1 MIFKPT
7 DIFVKHYF
15 TDKSELDKI
24 NSRRSKYKKKPI
36 TFSNL
41 VGYDY
46 REIANLQH
54 NIFFHN
60 QQQENLV
67 NELVDKFGYVTREGA
82 VAHHQDY
89 FKENDVDLVLGL
101 CNGNLV
107 KLKTFGNDVKEWNKL
122 AKEHQ
127 NKPDTSIER
136 LIISL
141 DPEHTEFIKKHKISH
156 EQLLFNFENIF
167 LDYAKALGFCKN
179 NLCYNLSFHTNTDNL
194 HCHIDF
200 FQKEIVK
207 KRGKLKIQ
215 APKENM
221 KERIAKSFNDKLN
234 LRTYK
239 DLVIDRNYLEKLL
252 NPVSQMDEKL
262 YRDLYF
268 AKNKKFGYIKDKDLK
283 ERFTKFVDNYIIES
297 SLQEHVEATYYDKFL
312 YYKYF
317 YDSEDKAREVVE
329 KLYENGYDKFKQSV
343 ANTMIDMIKEND
355 MPRGSNFNDEDKFK
369 ELSNNFNHQL
379 SYQRM
384 LYILSGYGGANGIIR
399 NMQNQFKIEIKQQM
413 REY

>member
-1 MIFKPT
+1 MLFKPT

-24 NSRRSKYKKKPI
+24 NTRRSKYKEKPI
-36 TFSNL
+36 TFADL

-54 NIFFHN
+54 NTFFQN

-82 VAHHQDY
+82 IAHHQDY
-89 FKENDVDLVLGL
+89 FNDQDADMILGR
-101 CNGNLV
+101 CNGNFV
-107 KLKTFGNDVKEWNKL
+107 KLKTFGKDVKEWNNL
-122 AKEHQ
+122 AKKHQ
-127 NKPDTSIER
+127 KKPDTSIER
-136 LIISL
+136 MIISL

-156 EQLLFNFENIF
+156 EQLLLNFENVF
-167 LDYAKALGFCKN
+167 LDYAQSIGFSKD

-200 FQKEIVK
+200 FQKDIIK
-207 KRGKLKIQ
+207 KRGKLKIHE
-215 APKENM
+215 PKEIT
-221 KERIAKSFNDKLN
+221 KERIAKYFNDKLN
-234 LRTYK
+234 LRTYE

-252 NPVSQMDEKL
+252 SPGKQMDEKL

-268 AKNKKFGYIKDKDLK
+268 CKSKKLGYIKDKDLK
-283 ERFTKFVDNYIIES
+283 ERFTEFVDNYIVES
-297 SLQEHVEATYYDKFL
+297 SLQEKVEANYYDRFL
-312 YYKYF
+312 YYKDF
-317 YDSEDKAREVVE
+317 YEDVVKAKEVVE
-329 KLYENGYDKFKQSV
+329 NLYANGYDKFKQSI
-343 ANTMIDMIKEND
+343 ANTMIGMIKED
-355 MPRGSNFNDEDKFK
+355 ETPRGGNFYDK
-369 ELSNNFNHQL
+369 EQIEVLSNNFNQQI

-399 NMQNQFKIEIKQQM
+399 NMQNQFATGIKQSM
-413 REY
+413 IEY

>member
-24 NSRRSKYKKKPI
+24 NTRRSKYKEKLI
-36 TFSNL
+36 TFADL

-54 NIFFHN
+54 NTFFQN

-67 NELVDKFGYVTREGA
+67 SELVDKFGYVTREGA
-82 VAHHQDY
+82 IAHHQDY
-89 FKENDVDLVLGL
+89 FEEQDADMILGR
-101 CNGNLV
+101 CNGNFV
-107 KLKTFGNDVKEWNKL
+107 KLKTFGKDVKEWNNL
-122 AKEHQ
+122 AKKHQ
-127 NKPDTSIER
+127 KKPDTSIER
-136 LIISL
+136 MIISL

-156 EQLLFNFENIF
+156 EQLLLNFENVF
-167 LDYAKALGFCKN
+167 LDYAQSIGFSKD

-200 FQKEIVK
+200 FQKDIIK
-207 KRGKLKIQ
+207 KRGKLKIYE
-215 APKENM
+215 PKEIM
-221 KERIAKSFNDKLN
+221 KERIAKNFNDKLD

-252 NPVSQMDEKL
+252 SPGEQMDEKL

-268 AKNKKFGYIKDKDLK
+268 CQNKKFGYIKDKDLK

-297 SLQEHVEATYYDKFL
+297 SLQERMEANYYDKFL
-312 YYKYF
+312 YYKDF
-317 YDSEDKAREVVE
+317 YDSEGKAREVVE

-355 MPRGSNFNDEDKFK
+355 IPRGSNFYEEDKFK
-369 ELSNNFNHQL
+369 ELSNNFNHKL

-399 NMQNQFKIEIKQQM
+399 NMQNQFNIGMNRSM

>member
-1 MIFKPT
+1 MIFKPI

-24 NSRRSKYKKKPI
+24 NTRRSKYKEKPV
-36 TFSNL
+36 TFADL

-54 NIFFHN
+54 NTFFQN

-82 VAHHQDY
+82 IAHHQDY
-89 FKENDVDLVLGL
+89 FEEQDADMILGR
-101 CNGNLV
+101 CNGNFV
-107 KLKTFGNDVKEWNKL
+107 KLKTFGKDVKEWNNL
-122 AKEHQ
+122 AKKHQ
-127 NKPDTSIER
+127 EKPDTSIER
-136 LIISL
+136 MIISL

-156 EQLLFNFENIF
+156 EQLLLNFEDVF
-167 LDYAKALGFCKN
+167 LDYAQSIGFSKD

-200 FQKEIVK
+200 FQKDIIK
-207 KRGKLKIQ
+207 KRGKLKIHE
-215 APKENM
+215 PKEIM
-221 KERIAKSFNDKLN
+221 KERIAKNFNDKLD

-252 NPVSQMDEKL
+252 SPGKQMDEKL

-268 AKNKKFGYIKDKDLK
+268 CKSKKFGYIKDKELK
-283 ERFTKFVDNYIIES
+283 ERFTQFVDNYIVES
-297 SLQEHVEATYYDKFL
+297 SLQEKVEANYYDRFL
-312 YYKYF
+312 YYKDF
-317 YDSEDKAREVVE
+317 YEDQDKAKEVVE
-329 KLYENGYDKFKQSV
+329 NLYANGYDKFKQSI
-343 ANTMIDMIKEND
+343 ANTMIGMIKEGET
-355 MPRGSNFNDEDKFK
+355 PRGGNFYDKEQVE
-369 ELSNNFNHQL
+369 ELSNNFNQQI

-399 NMQNQFKIEIKQQM
+399 NMQNQFNIGINQSM

>member
-24 NSRRSKYKKKPI
+24 NTRRSKYKEKLI
-36 TFSNL
+36 TFADL

-54 NIFFHN
+54 NTFFQN

-67 NELVDKFGYVTREGA
+67 SELVDKFGYVTREGA
-82 VAHHQDY
+82 IAHHQDY
-89 FKENDVDLVLGL
+89 FEEQDADMILGR
-101 CNGNLV
+101 CNGNFV
-107 KLKTFGNDVKEWNKL
+107 KLKTFGKDVKEWNNL
-122 AKEHQ
+122 AKKHQ
-127 NKPDTSIER
+127 EKPDTSIER
-136 LIISL
+136 MIISL

-156 EQLLFNFENIF
+156 EQLLLNFENVF
-167 LDYAKALGFCKN
+167 LDYAQSIGFSKD

-200 FQKEIVK
+200 FQKDIIK
-207 KRGKLKIQ
+207 KRGKLKIYE
-215 APKENM
+215 PKETM
-221 KERIAKSFNDKLN
+221 KERIAKNFNDKLD

-252 NPVSQMDEKL
+252 SPGEQMDEKL

-268 AKNKKFGYIKDKDLK
+268 CQNKKFGYIKDKDLK

-297 SLQEHVEATYYDKFL
+297 SLQEQMEANYYDKFL
-312 YYKYF
+312 YYKDF
-317 YDSEDKAREVVE
+317 YDSEGKAREVVE

-355 MPRGSNFNDEDKFK
+355 IPRGSNFYEEDKFK
-369 ELSNNFNHQL
+369 ELSNKFNHQL

-399 NMQNQFKIEIKQQM
+399 NMQNQFNIGMNRSM

>member
-24 NSRRSKYKKKPI
+24 NTRRSKYKEKLI
-36 TFSNL
+36 TFADL

-54 NIFFHN
+54 NTFFQN

-67 NELVDKFGYVTREGA
+67 SELVDKFGYVTREGA
-82 VAHHQDY
+82 IAHHQDY
-89 FKENDVDLVLGL
+89 FEEQDADMILGR
-101 CNGNLV
+101 CNGNFV
-107 KLKTFGNDVKEWNKL
+107 KLKTFGKDVKEWNNL
-122 AKEHQ
+122 AKKHQ
-127 NKPDTSIER
+127 KKPDTSIER
-136 LIISL
+136 MIISL

-156 EQLLFNFENIF
+156 EQLLLNLENVF
-167 LDYAKALGFCKN
+167 LDYAQSIGFSKD

-200 FQKEIVK
+200 FQKDIIK
-207 KRGKLKIQ
+207 KRGKLTIHN
-215 APKENM
+215 PKEIM
-221 KERIAKSFNDKLN
+221 KERIAKNFNDKLD

-252 NPVSQMDEKL
+252 SPGKQMDEKL

-268 AKNKKFGYIKDKDLK
+268 CKNKKFGYIKDKDLK

-297 SLQEHVEATYYDKFL
+297 SLQEQMEANYYDKFL
-312 YYKYF
+312 YYKDF
-317 YDSEDKAREVVE
+317 YDSEGKAREVVE

-355 MPRGSNFNDEDKFK
+355 IPRGSNFYEEDKFK

-399 NMQNQFKIEIKQQM
+399 NMQNQFNIGMNRSM

>member
-24 NSRRSKYKKKPI
+24 NTRRSKYKEKLI
-36 TFSNL
+36 TFADL

-54 NIFFHN
+54 NTFFQN

-67 NELVDKFGYVTREGA
+67 SELVDKFGYVTREGA
-82 VAHHQDY
+82 IAHHQDY
-89 FKENDVDLVLGL
+89 FEEQDADMILGR
-101 CNGNLV
+101 CNGNFV
-107 KLKTFGNDVKEWNKL
+107 KLKTFGKDVKEWNNL
-122 AKEHQ
+122 AKKHQ
-127 NKPDTSIER
+127 EKPDTSIER
-136 LIISL
+136 MIISL

-156 EQLLFNFENIF
+156 EQLLLNFENVF
-167 LDYAKALGFCKN
+167 LDYAQSIGFSKD

-200 FQKEIVK
+200 FQKDIIK
-207 KRGKLKIQ
+207 KRGKLKIYE
-215 APKENM
+215 PKEIM
-221 KERIAKSFNDKLN
+221 KERIAKNFNDKLD

-252 NPVSQMDEKL
+252 SPGEKMDEKL

-268 AKNKKFGYIKDKDLK
+268 CQNKKFGYIKDKDLK

-297 SLQEHVEATYYDKFL
+297 SLQEQMEANYYDKFL
-312 YYKYF
+312 YYKDF
-317 YDSEDKAREVVE
+317 YDSEGKAREVVE

-343 ANTMIDMIKEND
+343 ANTMIDMIKGND
-355 MPRGSNFNDEDKFK
+355 IPRGSNFYEEDKFK

-399 NMQNQFKIEIKQQM
+399 NMQNQFNIGMNRSM